1 MSIISPQKDVS
12 CSTQVKKDETV
23 YVTLRKNEVIEFL
36 KMLEGIKRTLQKL
49 LKPDI

>member
-1 MSIISPQKDVS
+1 MSNIPPQKEVPR
-12 CSTQVKKDETV
+12 ETSLQKGETI
-23 YVTLRKNEVIEFL
+23 YVTLRKNEIIEFL